1 AEAKEWHR
9 IIRTS
14 VRECV
19 ETWRLQASA
28 GPVTVEALVKAKEG
42 PMNPWTSTTT
52 LALAVVLF
60 IAACA
65 TAPAGGPASTV
76 SAPGTASAPATTQVQ
91 LVDGVTS
98 IPTRPGVRQPFRLAT
113 PKAAPVAT
121 VILLPGDD
129 GRLFALSENFL
140 VRSQHMFV
148 DEGFLVAILDTPSDR
163 TSLARVSSDHAR
175 DVGTLIAALR
185 AAVPVPVWL
194 VGTSMGTIS
203 AVSVASQLDTGGPDG
218 IVLTS
223 TVQQALNAGVDR
235 VRVPTLVV
243 HNKYDSCPVS
253 PYSVGA
259 LAAGSLSQSPRHE
272 LLTFSSTRGS

>member
-1 AEAKEWHR
+1 
-9 IIRTS
+9 
-14 VRECV
+14 
-19 ETWRLQASA
+19 
-28 GPVTVEALVKAKEG
+28 
-42 PMNPWTSTTT
+42 MNPWTSTTT
-52 LALAVVLF
+52 LALGVVLF

-65 TAPAGGPASTV
+65 TAPTGGPASTV

-91 LVDGVTS
+91 LVDGMTS

-129 GRLFALSENFL
+129 GQVFALSENFL

-163 TSLARVSSDHAR
+163 TSLARVSSDHAH

-185 AAVPVPVWL
+185 AAAPVPVWL
-194 VGTSMGTIS
+194 IGTSMGTIS

-259 LAAGSLSQSPRHE
+259 LAARSISQSPRHE
-272 LLTFSSTRGS
+272 LLTFSSTRGGSSSYPCQALSPHGYLGIEGDVVHAIAEWIKAPR

>member
-1 AEAKEWHR
+1 
-9 IIRTS
+9 
-14 VRECV
+14 
-19 ETWRLQASA
+19 
-28 GPVTVEALVKAKEG
+28 
-42 PMNPWTSTTT
+42 MNPWTSTTT
-52 LALAVVLF
+52 LALGVVLF

-91 LVDGVTS
+91 LVDGMTS
-98 IPTRPGVRQPFRLAT
+98 IPTRPGVRQPFQLAT

-129 GRLFALSENFL
+129 GRLFTLRENFL

-185 AAVPVPVWL
+185 AAAPVPVWL

-223 TVQQALNAGVDR
+223 TVHQALNAGVDR

-243 HNKYDSCPVS
+243 HNQSDNCPVS

-259 LAAGSLSQSPRHE
+259 LAARSLSQSPRHE
-272 LLTFSSTRGS
+272 LLTFSSTRIIPNSYPCGALSPHGYLGIEGDVVHKIAEWIKASR

>member
-1 AEAKEWHR
+1 
-9 IIRTS
+9 
-14 VRECV
+14 
-19 ETWRLQASA
+19 
-28 GPVTVEALVKAKEG
+28 
-42 PMNPWTSTTT
+42 M
-52 LALAVVLF
+52 
-60 IAACA
+60 
-65 TAPAGGPASTV
+65 
-76 SAPGTASAPATTQVQ
+76 
-91 LVDGVTS
+91 TS
-98 IPTRPGVRQPFRLAT
+98 IPTRPGVRQPFQLAT

-129 GRLFALSENFL
+129 GRLFALRENFL

-185 AAVPVPVWL
+185 AAAPVPVWL

-218 IVLTS
+218 IVLAS

-243 HNKYDSCPVS
+243 HNKYDNCPVS

-259 LAAGSLSQSPRHE
+259 LALAVPTPRAVDVLERADHLLSLPGAVTARGYLGIEGDVVHANAEWIKAPR
-272 LLTFSSTRGS
+272 